1 MANNKV
7 VYGNSTIMDITD
19 TTATASDVANGKVF
33 YANSG
38 VRTTGTGDYMNKV
51 SNPTADDI
59 LTTDANGQAQD
70 SGVSIND
77 VAMAADLDG
86 KLDKTGDTVEQFSL
100 VTTGGEIIIYDSSA
114 GNVGDIGI
122 MSDNG
127 AVHIGSGNNQGI
139 VAGLASPALAH
150 DAANKDYVDTRVGS
164 KANLVP
170 SAVNGEV
177 LITDAQGQP
186 QSSGTDLAILLNDV
200 EAGKEAFMLKDFN
213 QQINLTIPPVTQDI
227 ANTSIPNMDVDLN
240 EIDPTGEL
248 NTKYAIAGLV
258 KYEIYD
264 ATSGGNRL
272 NAFPVCSF
280 SMNGQRTLR
289 LRCMVGGPNSK
300 TARRI
305 SGALL
310 LKHR

>member
-1 MANNKV
+1 MADKFINLTDLGEIRSWILTKLGLKQDTLVSGTNIKTINNQSLVGGGNIDLQGNVFIATINQTTNAELVAARSAGKGLFIADPPYIYPACFGDTTQSGTIELV
-7 VYGNSTIMDITD
+7 VGLGIARANYTIDTNDVWDVRYVIAQTLVDNPVNGDILITD
-19 TTATASDVANGKVF
+19 
-33 YANSG
+33 
-38 VRTTGTGDYMNKV
+38 
-51 SNPTADDI
+51 AD
-59 LTTDANGQAQD
+59 GQAQD
-70 SGVSIND
+70 SG
-77 VAMAADLDG
+77 
-86 KLDKTGDTVEQFSL
+86 
-100 VTTGGEIIIYDSSA
+100 
-114 GNVGDIGI
+114 
-122 MSDNG
+122 
-127 AVHIGSGNNQGI
+127 
-139 VAGLASPALAH
+139 
-150 DAANKDYVDTRVGS
+150 
-164 KANLVP
+164 
-170 SAVNGEV
+170 
-177 LITDAQGQP
+177 
-186 QSSGTDLAILLNDV
+186 TDLTTLLNDV

-213 QQINLTIPPVTQDI
+213 QQINLTIPSVTQDV

-240 EIDPTGEL
+240 EIDPTGAL